1 MVVSIGL
8 VIGMVACAVLALR
21 AARLLIAALWLA
33 CTSALL
39 SVLLYMLGAPEIAVI
54 ELSVGAGL
62 VTVLFVFALN
72 LIGEEKPE
80 ERFVIP
86 KPVSLGLV
94 LVALLLIGALVPPL
108 SHPDQALAAP
118 EPSFSIMLWQQRGV
132 DVLVQ
137 VALIFAGVLGV
148 LGLLSGVKPT
158 REPVVVE
165 LPESEATEDYA
176 YETGEAV
183 VDAPVVEEEETAKVY
198 A

>member
-8 VIGMVACAVLALR
+8 AIGMVVCAVLALR
-21 AARLLIAALWLA
+21 AARLLISALWLA

-39 SVLLYMLGAPEIAVI
+39 AVLLYTLGAPEIAVI

-72 LIGEEKPE
+72 LIGEESQDEP
-80 ERFVIP
+80 FVIP

-94 LVALLLIGALVPPL
+94 LVALLLIGALLPAL
-108 SHPDQALAAP
+108 NRPDQIPPVP

-137 VALIFAGVLGV
+137 VALIFAGVLGI

-158 REPVVVE
+158 REAAAVVI
-165 LPESEATEDYA
+165 PEPEETEDYV
-176 YETGEAV
+176 EAASPMSV
-183 VDAPVVEEEETAKVY
+183 PEEEKVY